1 MIIPVNRPYQPP
13 FAQYQHY
20 LQQAFD
26 RNWLTNNGPLCQLLK
41 ARLEEYLG
49 VENLLLVANGTLAMQ
64 LAYRALDVKGQAIT
78 TPFTFIASSSS
89 LHWEGIT
96 PHFADI
102 DERSFNLSPAA
113 TAAMLSSDA
122 AANVSA
128 IVPVHVYGN
137 PCDVQAFE
145 QLSEKHKVK
154 VIYDAAHAFGI
165 QLGGRSVLGFGDAA
179 TLSFHATKVFHT
191 VEGGA
196 VIFRDKEAYQRAERM
211 INFGIDSKDG
221 TISGP
226 GINCKMSEVHAAMG
240 LAVLDN
246 IEQILE
252 KRQFNYQLY
261 LRLLSPYLQTP
272 HWSSEANSNG
282 AYFPILCPTAAVAT
296 RVMQHLAA
304 HQVTAR
310 RYFAP
315 SINTLETYQSQ
326 GYQPCPVSEDYACR
340 TLCLPLYYDLSEA
353 EIHQVAKLVL
363 ECL

>member
-1 MIIPVNRPYQPP
+1 MTIPVNRPYQPP
-13 FAQYQHY
+13 FAQYQQY

-41 ARLEEYLG
+41 VRLEEYLG
-49 VENLLLVANGTLAMQ
+49 VKNLLLVANGTLAMQ

-89 LHWEGIT
+89 LLWEGIT
-96 PHFADI
+96 PRFADI
-102 DERSFNLSPAA
+102 DAQSFNLSPAA
-113 TAAMLSSDA
+113 TAAMLSSDLSA
-122 AANVSA
+122 GVSA

-137 PCDVQAFE
+137 PCDVHAFE
-145 QLSEKHKVK
+145 QLGAKHQLK

-165 QLGGRSVLGFGDAA
+165 QLAGRSVLSFGDAA

-196 VIFRDKEAYQRAERM
+196 VIFRDADAYQRAERM

-221 TISGP
+221 AISGP

-246 IEQILE
+246 IDQILE
-252 KRQFNYQLY
+252 KRQQNYQQY

-272 HWSSEANSNG
+272 LWAENASSNG
-282 AYFPILCPTAAVAT
+282 AYFPILCPTAAAASK
-296 RVMQHLAA
+296 VMQHLAA

-315 SINTLETYQSQ
+315 SINTLATYQTL
-326 GYQPCPVSEDYACR
+326 GYQSCPVSEDYANR
-340 TLCLPLYYDLSEA
+340 TLCLPLYYDLTET
-353 EIHQVAKLVL
+353 EINFVAKLVL

>member
-1 MIIPVNRPYQPP
+1 MNIPVNRPYQPP

-41 ARLEEYLG
+41 ARLEAYLG
-49 VENLLLVANGTLAMQ
+49 VSNLLLVANGTLAMQ

-89 LHWEGIT
+89 LQWEGIT
-96 PHFADI
+96 PSFADI
-102 DERSFNLSPAA
+102 DPNSFNLDPQQ
-113 TAAMLSSDA
+113 TKTMLNND
-122 AANVSA
+122 VSA

-137 PCDVQAFE
+137 PCDVAAFE
-145 QLSEKHKVK
+145 QLGQQHNVK

-165 QLGGRSVLGFGDAA
+165 KVGERSVLSYGDAA

-196 VIFRDKEAYQRAERM
+196 VVFRDAEAYQRAERM
-211 INFGIDSKDG
+211 INFGINSKDG
-221 TISGP
+221 SISGP

-246 IEQILE
+246 IDEIMA
-252 KRQFNYQLY
+252 KRQFNYELY

-272 HWSSEANSNG
+272 LWAEQATVNG
-282 AYFPILCPTAAVAT
+282 AYFPILCQSPAVANK
-296 RVMQHLAA
+296 VMQHLAA
-304 HQVTAR
+304 NNVTAR

-315 SINTLETYQSQ
+315 SINTLDSYQTL
-326 GYQPCPVSEDYACR
+326 GYQPCPVSENYASR
-340 TLCLPLYYDLSEA
+340 TLCLPLYYDLSTA
-353 EIHQVAKLVL
+353 EIEFIAKLVL
-363 ECL
+363 ESL

>member
-13 FAQYQHY
+13 FAQYQQY

-41 ARLEEYLG
+41 TRLEEYLG
-49 VENLLLVANGTLAMQ
+49 VKNLLLVANGTLAMQ
-64 LAYRALDVKGQAIT
+64 LAYRALDIKGQAVT

-89 LHWEGIT
+89 LQWEGIT
-96 PHFADI
+96 PLFADI
-102 DERSFNLSPAA
+102 DAQSFNLSPAA
-113 TAAMLSSDA
+113 TAAMLNSDVA
-122 AANVSA
+122 ADVSA

-137 PCDVQAFE
+137 PCDVDAFE
-145 QLSEKHKVK
+145 QLGQQHNVK

-165 QLGGRSVLGFGDAA
+165 KVAERSVLSYGDAA

-196 VIFRDKEAYQRAERM
+196 VIFRDAEAYQRAERM

-221 TISGP
+221 SISGP

-246 IEQILE
+246 IDDILA
-252 KRQFNYQLY
+252 KRQWNYELY
-261 LRLLSPYLQTP
+261 FKLLSPYLQTP
-272 HWSSEANSNG
+272 LWAKNSNVNG
-282 AYFPILCPTAAVAT
+282 AYFPVLLPTAATAAL
-296 RVMQHLAA
+296 VMQHLAA

-310 RYFAP
+310 RYFSP
-315 SINTLETYQSQ
+315 SINTLASYQTL
-326 GYQPCPVSEDYACR
+326 GYQPCPVSEDYASR
-340 TLCLPLYYDLSEA
+340 TLCLPLYYDLSAA
-353 EIHQVAKLVL
+353 EIQQVVKLVL